1 MERATKDQFSRASL
15 RDEHFH
21 RYALAAYVARG
32 VVVDCACG
40 IGYGSEIVAKQ
51 GSVDSYLGIDP
62 STQSIEYACETYAR
76 PQIHFERGTLEENTC
91 PESSIDT
98 FLMFETLEHTENP
111 NTALANVRRCL
122 KPDGLLIGSVPS
134 AEYEALCEYTYG
146 PNPFHLQRFTKDR
159 IVHLLGEHFESV
171 RIFSMEFVLGS
182 LVHSMDEQP
191 VKDAEIAAGANGRV
205 DGVAGSIV
213 FLAGSA
219 NRIAQAINEVGAPNK
234 FFPSIPKV
242 VLDRDEVEP
251 IRTAMHS
258 VETMV
263 RERDAVIASQG
274 KMLEERSSIMQSM
287 DAMVRERD
295 EVIASQ
301 GKMLEE
307 RSSIMQSM
315 DAMVRERDELIAN
328 QAHIFKELRYSLE
341 AEVRN
346 RDEVIASQGKVLEER
361 SSIMQSMDAMV
372 RERDEVIT
380 SQVRML
386 EQSSLSIQSIKV
398 MLHDRDK
405 VIENQTRLL
414 EKLPTVSEAM
424 KALLK
429 AVIASLRSRMDKVLG
444 TSRKP
449 SINST
454 PLGAQLPNIHDL
466 FPELAT
472 SFFYFVDRLYET
484 LTEQGIQ
491 AVYFLSREGQPLMR
505 MFDMYCK
512 QMGAGIVSH
521 YLEVSRRSTLLP
533 SLAPL
538 AEENFETLF
547 RQYRRISLVEFLS
560 SLGLEV
566 HLENIAQALGMAD
579 GAASQ
584 REDDFPSSSTFTALK
599 ALPQFQEL
607 YESERQKR
615 RHAFI
620 AYLTELSGGT
630 LPPRL
635 VIVDVG
641 WKGTI
646 QDNLFALL
654 CRQGDTPVSQITG
667 YYMGLVAQGAAGPCN
682 DKYGLL
688 FSTAGV
694 PSPKFQVFNENRALL
709 EVVLAADHGSIYS
722 YAFNA
727 GGLPCAI
734 RGEFEEGEMLAT
746 QVLPVQH
753 QLMAHFKHLVITNLV
768 FGNRRP
774 FPLQK
779 VVQAHAR
786 MVFNP
791 TPRER
796 AWFTSVFHVEN
807 YGVFERSHFV
817 QQGNH
822 AGLFERLRFLM
833 RLLLQRRP
841 STSGFW
847 PWNTIYE
854 RGGALPAAIYAA
866 IRRLQR

>member
-1 MERATKDQFSRASL
+1 
-15 RDEHFH
+15 
-21 RYALAAYVARG
+21 
-32 VVVDCACG
+32 
-40 IGYGSEIVAKQ
+40 
-51 GSVDSYLGIDP
+51 GIDP

-91 PESSIDT
+91 PESSVDT
-98 FLMFETLEHTENP
+98 FLMFETLEHTQNP

-122 KPDGLLIGSVPS
+122 KPDGLLMGSVPS
-134 AEYEALCEYTYG
+134 AEYEALCERTYG
-146 PNPFHLQRFTKDR
+146 PNPFHLQRFTKDQ
-159 IVHLLGEHFESV
+159 IVHLLGEYFESV

-182 LVHSMDEQP
+182 LVHSMDEQL
-191 VKDAEIAAGANGRV
+191 VKDAEIAAGVDGRV
-205 DGVAGSIV
+205 VGVAGSIV

-251 IRTAMHS
+251 IRTAMQS

-263 RERDAVIASQG
+263 RERDEVIASQG
-274 KMLEERSSIMQSM
+274 RMLEERSSIMQSM

-295 EVIASQ
+295 ELIASQ
-301 GKMLEE
+301 RRVLEE

-328 QAHIFKELRYSLE
+328 QADIFKDLRYSLE
-341 AEVRN
+341 ADVRN
-346 RDEVIASQGKVLEER
+346 RDEVIASQGRVLEER

-372 RERDEVIT
+372 RERD
-380 SQVRML
+380 
-386 EQSSLSIQSIKV
+386 
-398 MLHDRDK
+398 K

-414 EKLPTVSEAM
+414 EKLPTASEAM

-429 AVIASLRSRMDKVLG
+429 AVIASLRSRMNKVLG

-454 PLGAQLPNIHDL
+454 PLGSQLPNTHDL

-512 QMGAGIVSH
+512 QIGAGIVSH

-547 RQYRRISLVEFLS
+547 RQYRRISLLEFLS

-615 RHAFI
+615 RGAFI
-620 AYLTELSGGT
+620 AYLAALSGGT

-654 CRQGDTPVSQITG
+654 CRHGDTPVRHITG
-667 YYMGLVAQGAAGPCN
+667 YYIGLVAQGAAGSCN
-682 DKYGLL
+682 DKCGLL

-709 EVVLAADHGSIYS
+709 EVVLAANHGSISS
-722 YAFNA
+722 YTFNA
-727 GGLPCAI
+727 DGQPCAI
-734 RGEFEEGEMLAT
+734 RGEFEEGEMLAAE
-746 QVLPVQH
+746 VLPVQH
-753 QLMAHFKHLVITNLV
+753 QLMAHFKHLVLTNLV
-768 FGNRRP
+768 FGKRRP
-774 FPLQK
+774 LPLQK

-817 QQGNH
+817 QPDKPPR
-822 AGLFERLRFLM
+822 LFERLRFLM
-833 RLLLQRRP
+833 HLLLQRRLG
-841 STSGFW
+841 TTGFW

-866 IRRLQR
+866 MRRLQR

>member
-1 MERATKDQFSRASL
+1 MERATKDQLNRTSL

-21 RYALAAYVARG
+21 RYALAAYVAHG

-40 IGYGSEIVAKQ
+40 IGYGCEIVVRQ
-51 GSVDSYLGIDP
+51 GTVDSYLGIDP

-91 PESSIDT
+91 PESSVDT
-98 FLMFETLEHTENP
+98 FLMFETLEHTQNP

-122 KPDGLLIGSVPS
+122 KPDGLLMGSVPS
-134 AEYEALCEYTYG
+134 AEYEALCERTYG
-146 PNPFHLQRFTKDR
+146 PNPFHLQRFTKDQ
-159 IVHLLGEHFESV
+159 IVHLLGEYFESV

-182 LVHSMDEQP
+182 LVHSMDEQL
-191 VKDAEIAAGANGRV
+191 VKDAEIAAGVDGRV
-205 DGVAGSIV
+205 VGVAGSIV

-251 IRTAMHS
+251 IRTAMQS

-263 RERDAVIASQG
+263 RE
-274 KMLEERSSIMQSM
+274 
-287 DAMVRERD
+287 
-295 EVIASQ
+295 
-301 GKMLEE
+301 
-307 RSSIMQSM
+307 
-315 DAMVRERDELIAN
+315 
-328 QAHIFKELRYSLE
+328 
-341 AEVRN
+341 
-346 RDEVIASQGKVLEER
+346 
-361 SSIMQSMDAMV
+361 
-372 RERDEVIT
+372 
-380 SQVRML
+380 
-386 EQSSLSIQSIKV
+386 
-398 MLHDRDK
+398 RDK

-414 EKLPTVSEAM
+414 KKLPTASEAM

-429 AVIASLRSRMDKVLG
+429 AVIASLRSRMNKVLG

-454 PLGAQLPNIHDL
+454 PLGSQLPNTHDL

-512 QMGAGIVSH
+512 QIGAGIVSH

-547 RQYRRISLVEFLS
+547 RQYWRISLLEFLS

-615 RHAFI
+615 RGAFI
-620 AYLTELSGGT
+620 AYLAALSGGT

-654 CRQGDTPVSQITG
+654 CRHGDTPVRHITG
-667 YYMGLVAQGAAGPCN
+667 YYIGLVAQGAAGSCN
-682 DKYGLL
+682 DKCGLL

-709 EVVLAADHGSIYS
+709 EVVLAANHGSISS
-722 YAFNA
+722 YTFNA
-727 GGLPCAI
+727 DGQPCAI
-734 RGEFEEGEMLAT
+734 RGEFEEGEMLAAE
-746 QVLPVQH
+746 VLPVQH
-753 QLMAHFKHLVITNLV
+753 QLMAHFKHLVLTNLV
-768 FGNRRP
+768 FGKRRP
-774 FPLQK
+774 LPLQK

-817 QQGNH
+817 QPDKPPR
-822 AGLFERLRFLM
+822 LFERLRFLM
-833 RLLLQRRP
+833 HLLLQRRLG
-841 STSGFW
+841 TTGFW

-866 IRRLQR
+866 MRRLQR

>member
-32 VVVDCACG
+32 VVVDCACE

-51 GSVDSYLGIDP
+51 GTVDSYLGIDP
-62 STQSIEYACETYAR
+62 STQSIEYACETYVR

-122 KPDGLLIGSVPS
+122 KPDGLLMGSVPS

-251 IRTAMHS
+251 IRTAMQS

-263 RERDAVIASQG
+263 RERDELIASQG
-274 KMLEERSSIMQSM
+274 R
-287 DAMVRERD
+287 V
-295 EVIASQ
+295 
-301 GKMLEE
+301 LEE

-315 DAMVRERDELIAN
+315 DAMVRERDELIA
-328 QAHIFKELRYSLE
+328 
-341 AEVRN
+341 
-346 RDEVIASQGKVLEER
+346 SQGRVLEER

-405 VIENQTRLL
+405 VIENQTRPL

-444 TSRKP
+444 TNRKP

-454 PLGAQLPNIHDL
+454 PLGAQLPNTHDL

-654 CRQGDTPVSQITG
+654 CRHGDTPVSQITG

-734 RGEFEEGEMLAT
+734 RGEFEEGEMLAAE
-746 QVLPVQH
+746 VLPVQH

-768 FGNRRP
+768 F
-774 FPLQK
+774 
-779 VVQAHAR
+779 
-786 MVFNP
+786 
-791 TPRER
+791 
-796 AWFTSVFHVEN
+796 SVPITE
-807 YGVFERSHFV
+807 
-817 QQGNH
+817 
-822 AGLFERLRFLM
+822 
-833 RLLLQRRP
+833 
-841 STSGFW
+841 
-847 PWNTIYE
+847 
-854 RGGALPAAIYAA
+854 GGASTCTHGFQPDTARKSVVHIGIPCGELWR
-866 IRRLQR
+866 IRAFALCTAG